1 MNSEIFGIFCKQ
13 YSEEIRNPPMNATT
27 LPEALKL
34 MQYIG
39 DAIGT
44 IRDPQELFRT
54 VTDKLRLLFP
64 FDSAVIITIDR
75 ERREASVFFEM
86 LRFELPEQ
94 LRHQTRSIAGTWLEG
109 HLDDR
114 TVTVATIARD
124 IPSFGADDAPLLW
137 TLHELGMR
145 QIVLSP
151 LRSGGRV
158 IGFLNFVSKEEET
171 WSDADRTLL
180 AGVSSSIA
188 IAVSNALAYE
198 ELRQR
203 EAETAMQLAINNALF
218 TIKER
223 SQMLLTVCEQISR
236 LVPCAFL
243 GIRVVGEDGR
253 YRIFDNFMREPG
265 SRFAPFSPLEQLD
278 MSVDDPV
285 ARESVEVISRPGVYS
300 GERFE
305 ELCREFRLVGM
316 VRERFGVSSSI
327 IVQLWDLP
335 GSRAGLII
343 SGIGVALGEEE
354 LRTVRLIVPQL
365 ALALQNY
372 LAFDE
377 IDRLRRKLEGERT
390 YLVEEIREAHNFE
403 EIVGQSEPLTEV
415 LRRVSQVA
423 PTDATVLIE
432 GETGTGKELVAR
444 AIHNRSPRKERVLV
458 RVNCAALPASLVE
471 SELFG
476 HEKGSFTGAVER
488 RIGKFELADGG
499 TIFLDE
505 IGELPLELQPKLLRV
520 LQEKELERIGGRREI
535 PVDARVIAATNRDLQ
550 KEVAAGRFREDLY
563 FRLNAFPLALPP
575 LRERRDDI
583 PVLAMHF
590 ARKFAREF
598 GKPERAIRERDMRE
612 LISRQ
617 WRGNIRELSHCIEQ
631 AVIVSE
637 GDTLDFTTA
646 LPPRGEKSAPSA
658 PSAIMTMAEFGEEA
672 RKMERTLILDALDRA
687 GGRVSGEGGAAELLK
702 INAKTL
708 YSRIDK
714 LGIRKRYGAG

>member
-1 MNSEIFGIFCKQ
+1 MND
-13 YSEEIRNPPMNATT
+13 TT

-54 VTDKLRLLFP
+54 VTDKLRLIFP

-86 LRFELPEQ
+86 LRFELPEH
-94 LRHQTRSIAGTWLEG
+94 LRRQTRSIAGTWLEG

-114 TVTVATIARD
+114 TVTVAAIARD
-124 IPSFGADDAPLLW
+124 IPSFGQEDAPLLW

-158 IGFLNFVSKEEET
+158 IGFLNFVSREEEA
-171 WSDADRTLL
+171 WSESEKSLL

-223 SQMLLTVCEQISR
+223 SQMLLTVCEQIGT
-236 LVPCAFL
+236 LIPCAFL
-243 GIRVVGEDGR
+243 GIRVVGGDGR

-265 SRFAPFSPLEQLD
+265 RSFAPFSPLEQLE
-278 MSVDDPV
+278 MSPDDPV
-285 ARESVEVISRPGVYS
+285 ARESVEVVSRPGVYS
-300 GERFE
+300 GERFD

-354 LRTVRLIVPQL
+354 LATVRLIVPQL

-403 EIVGQSEPLTEV
+403 EIVGQSAPLAEV

-458 RVNCAALPASLVE
+458 RVNCAALPPALIE

-476 HEKGSFTGAVER
+476 HEKGSFTGATER

-505 IGELPLELQPKLLRV
+505 IGELPLELQAKLLRV
-520 LQEKELERIGGRREI
+520 LQEKELERIGWRRVI
-535 PVDARVIAATNRDLQ
+535 PVDVRVIAATNRDLK
-550 KEVAAGRFREDLY
+550 KEVATGRFREDLY
-563 FRLNAFPLALPP
+563 FRLNVLPIALPP

-583 PVLAMHF
+583 AVLAMHF

-612 LISRQ
+612 LASRD
-617 WRGNIRELSHCIEQ
+617 WRGNVRELSHCIEQ

-637 GDTLDFTTA
+637 GDTLDFSTA
-646 LPPRGEKSAPSA
+646 LPPRGEKREPAAKP
-658 PSAIMTMAEFGEEA
+658 AIMTMAEFEEEA
-672 RKMERTLILDALDRA
+672 RSMERALILDALDRS

>member
-1 MNSEIFGIFCKQ
+1 
-13 YSEEIRNPPMNATT
+13 
-27 LPEALKL
+27 

-54 VTDKLRLLFP
+54 VTDKLRLIFP
-64 FDSAVIITIDR
+64 FDSAVIITLDR
-75 ERREASVFFEM
+75 ERRQASVFFEM
-86 LRFELPEQ
+86 LRFELPEHLKVQ
-94 LRHQTRSIAGTWLEG
+94 RRSIAGTWLEA

-114 TVTVATIARD
+114 GVTVASIVSD
-124 IPSFGADDAPLLW
+124 IPSFGEEDAPLLR
-137 TLHELGMR
+137 TLHDLGMR

-158 IGFLNFVSKEEET
+158 IGFLCFVSAEEKQ
-171 WSDADRTLL
+171 WSEGDRSLL

-188 IAVSNALAYE
+188 IAVSNALAYD

-218 TIKER
+218 TIKDR
-223 SQMLLTVCEQISR
+223 SQMLQAVSEQISR
-236 LVPCAFL
+236 LVPCSFL
-243 GIRVVGEDGR
+243 GIRVVGADGR
-253 YRIFDNFMREPG
+253 FRISDNFMREPG
-265 SRFAPFSPLEQLD
+265 SSFTPFSPLEQLD
-278 MSVDDPV
+278 MSPDDPV
-285 ARESVEVISRPGVYS
+285 ARDSAEVITRPGVYS
-300 GERFE
+300 GERFD
-305 ELCREFRLVGM
+305 ELCREFRILELV
-316 VRERFGVSSSI
+316 RDRFGISSI
-327 IVQLWDLP
+327 IVVQLWDLP

-343 SGIGVALGEEE
+343 SGVGVTLGDEEA
-354 LRTVRLIVPQL
+354 RTVSLIVPQL

-390 YLVEEIREAHNFE
+390 YLVEEIRAAHNFE
-403 EIVGQSEPLTEV
+403 EIVGNSAPLAEV

-432 GETGTGKELVAR
+432 GETGTGKELIAR
-444 AIHNRSPRKERVLV
+444 AIHNLSPRKERVLV
-458 RVNCAALPASLVE
+458 KVNCAALPASLIE

-476 HEKGSFTGAVER
+476 HEKGSFTGATER
-488 RIGKFELADGG
+488 RTGKFELADSG

-505 IGELPLELQPKLLRV
+505 IGELPLELQAKLLRV
-520 LQEKELERIGGRREI
+520 LQEREIERIGGRREI
-535 PVDARVIAATNRDLQ
+535 PVDVRVIAATNRDLE
-550 KEVAAGRFREDLY
+550 KEVAAGRFRQDLY
-563 FRLNAFPLALPP
+563 FRLNAFPIALPP

-583 PVLAMHF
+583 PVLALHF

-598 GKPERAIRERDMRE
+598 GKPERAIRERDMTE
-612 LISRQ
+612 LVSRD
-617 WRGNIRELSHCIEQ
+617 WRGNIRELSHSIEQ

-637 GDTLDFTTA
+637 GDTLELSSA
-646 LPPRGEKSAPSA
+646 LPPRGEPGALPEQA
-658 PSAIMTMAEFGEEA
+658 EVMTMQEFEEQT
-672 RKMERTLILDALDRA
+672 RNMERKLILDALDRA
-687 GGRVSGEGGAAELLK
+687 GGKVSGQGGAAELLRL
-702 INAKTL
+702 NAKTL

>member
-1 MNSEIFGIFCKQ
+1 M
-13 YSEEIRNPPMNATT
+13 TT
-27 LPEALKL
+27 TPLSEALKL
-34 MQYIG
+34 MQYIS

-54 VTDKLRLLFP
+54 VTDKLRLIFP
-64 FDSAVIITIDR
+64 FDSAAIITIDR

-86 LRFELPEQ
+86 LRFELPEH
-94 LRHQTRSIAGTWLEG
+94 LRVQKRSITGTWLEN

-114 TVTVATIARD
+114 AVAVASIARN
-124 IPSFGADDAPLLW
+124 IPSFGHEDAPLLW
-137 TLHELGMR
+137 TLHELGMK

-158 IGFLNFVSKEEET
+158 IGFLSFVSREEEQ
-171 WSDADRTLL
+171 WSESDKSLL
-180 AGVSSSIA
+180 SGVSTSIA
-188 IAVSNALAYE
+188 IAVSNSLAYE

-203 EAETAMQLAINNALF
+203 EAKTAMQLAINNALF
-218 TIKER
+218 TIKDR
-223 SQMLLTVCEQISR
+223 SQMLLAVCEQISTII
-236 LVPCAFL
+236 PCAFL
-243 GIRVVGEDGR
+243 GIRVVGADGQF
-253 YRIFDNFMREPG
+253 RIFDNFMRESG
-265 SRFAPFSPLEQLD
+265 QSFAPFSPFDQLE
-278 MSVDDPV
+278 MSPDDPV

-316 VRERFGVSSSI
+316 VRDRFGISSSI
-327 IVQLWDLP
+327 VVQLWDVP

-343 SGIGVALGEEE
+343 SGIGVTLGDEEA
-354 LRTVRLIVPQL
+354 RTVSLIVPQL

-390 YLVEEIREAHNFE
+390 YLVEEIRAAHNFE
-403 EIVGQSEPLTEV
+403 EIVGNSAPLAEV

-432 GETGTGKELVAR
+432 GETGTGKELIAR
-444 AIHNRSPRKERVLV
+444 AIHNLSPRKERVLV
-458 RVNCAALPASLVE
+458 KVNCAALPASLIE

-476 HEKGSFTGAVER
+476 HEKGSFTGATER

-505 IGELPLELQPKLLRV
+505 IGELPLELQSKLLRV

-535 PVDARVIAATNRDLQ
+535 PVDVRVIAATNRDLE
-550 KEVAAGRFREDLY
+550 KEVEAGRFRQDLY

-612 LISRQ
+612 LVSRE
-617 WRGNIRELSHCIEQ
+617 WRGNIRELSHSIEQ

-637 GDTLDFTTA
+637 GDTLDLTSA
-646 LPPRGEKSAPSA
+646 LPPGSEPGALPEPGEF
-658 PSAIMTMAEFGEEA
+658 MTMREFEAETRNKE
-672 RKMERTLILDALDRA
+672 RKLILDALDRA
-687 GGRVSGEGGAAELLK
+687 GGKVSGQGGAAELLQL
-702 INAKTL
+702 NAKTL

-714 LGIRKRYGAG
+714 LGIRKQYGSG

>member
-1 MNSEIFGIFCKQ
+1 MNSEIFRIFRKK

-54 VTDKLRLLFP
+54 VTDKLRLLFA

-114 TVTVATIARD
+114 TVTVASIARD
-124 IPSFGADDAPLLW
+124 IPSFGADGAPLLW

-158 IGFLNFVSKEEET
+158 IGFLSFVSAEEKL
-171 WSDADRTLL
+171 WSDGDKSLL
-180 AGVSSSIA
+180 SGVSSSIA

-203 EAETAMQLAINNALF
+203 EAETSMQLAINNALF
-218 TIKER
+218 TIKDR

-236 LVPCAFL
+236 LVPCSFL
-243 GIRVVGEDGR
+243 GIRVVGSDGR
-253 YRIFDNFMREPG
+253 FHIYDNFMRG
-265 SRFAPFSPLEQLD
+265 SGSSFAPFSPLEHLE
-278 MSVDDPV
+278 MLPDDPV
-285 ARESVEVISRPGVYS
+285 ARESIEVISRPGIYS
-300 GERFE
+300 GERFD
-305 ELCREFRLVGM
+305 ELCRDFRILELV
-316 VRERFGVSSSI
+316 RDRFGISSI
-327 IVQLWDLP
+327 IVLQLWDLP

-343 SGIGVALGEEE
+343 SGVGVTLGDEEA
-354 LRTVRLIVPQL
+354 RTVSLIVPQL

-390 YLVEEIREAHNFE
+390 YLVEEIRAAHNFE
-403 EIVGQSEPLTEV
+403 EIVGNSAPLAEV

-432 GETGTGKELVAR
+432 GETGTGKELIAR
-444 AIHNRSPRKERVLV
+444 AIHNLSPRKERVLV
-458 RVNCAALPASLVE
+458 KVNCAALPASLIE

-476 HEKGSFTGAVER
+476 HEKGSFTGATER

-505 IGELPLELQPKLLRV
+505 IGELPLELQAKLLRV
-520 LQEKELERIGGRREI
+520 LQEKELERIGGRRVI
-535 PVDARVIAATNRDLQ
+535 PVDVRVIAATNRDLK
-550 KEVAAGRFREDLY
+550 KEVATGRFRQDLY
-563 FRLNAFPLALPP
+563 FRLNAFPLSVPP

-583 PVLAMHF
+583 PVLALHF

-598 GKPERAIRERDMRE
+598 GKPERAIRERDMNELVSRE
-612 LISRQ
+612 
-617 WRGNIRELSHCIEQ
+617 WRGNIRELSHTIEQ
-631 AVIVSE
+631 AVIVAE
-637 GDTLDFTTA
+637 GDSLDFSTV
-646 LPPRGEKSAPSA
+646 LPLRNESVPLSAPSA
-658 PSAIMTMAEFGEEA
+658 LMTMAELEEEM
-672 RKMERTLILDALDRA
+672 RGMERKLILDALDRA

>member
-1 MNSEIFGIFCKQ
+1 MST
-13 YSEEIRNPPMNATT
+13 SS
-27 LPEALKL
+27 LPEALQL
-34 MQYIG
+34 LQYIG

-44 IRDPQELFRT
+44 IREPEELFRT
-54 VTDKLRLLFP
+54 VTDKLRLIFS

-75 ERREASVFFEM
+75 DHRDVSVFFEM
-86 LRFELPEQ
+86 LRFELPSH
-94 LRHQTRSIAGTWLEG
+94 LRHQKRSIAGTWLES

-114 TVTVATIARD
+114 GVTIATIARD
-124 IPSFGADDAPLLW
+124 IPTFGKEDAPLLW
-137 TLHELGMR
+137 TLHELGMK

-158 IGFLNFVSKEEET
+158 IGFLSFVTREEVVWSK
-171 WSDADRTLL
+171 SDLSLL

-188 IAVSNALAYE
+188 IAVSNALAFE

-218 TIKER
+218 TIKDR
-223 SQMLLTVCEQISR
+223 SSMMLSVCEQISK
-236 LVPCAFL
+236 LIPCAYL
-243 GIRVVGEDGR
+243 GIRVVGDDGR
-253 YRIFDNFMREPG
+253 FRIFDNFMRQPG
-265 SRFAPFSPLEQLD
+265 KSFMPFSPLEGFD
-278 MSVDDPV
+278 MSIDHPF
-285 ARESVEVISRPGVYS
+285 ARQTVEVITAPGVYS

-305 ELCREFRLVGM
+305 ELCNRFPLVGM
-316 VRERFGVSSSI
+316 VRDRFGISSSI
-327 IVQLWDLP
+327 VVQLWELP

-343 SGIGVALGEEE
+343 SGIGVTLGEDEHA
-354 LRTVRLIVPQL
+354 TIRLIVPQL

-390 YLVEEIREAHNFE
+390 YLVEEIRESHNFE
-403 EIVGQSEPLTEV
+403 EIVGQSAPLAEV

-432 GETGTGKELVAR
+432 GETGTGKELIAR
-444 AIHNRSPRKERVLV
+444 AIHNLSPRKEQMLV
-458 RVNCAALPASLVE
+458 KVNCAALPAALIE

-476 HEKGSFTGAVER
+476 HEKGSFTGATER

-505 IGELPLELQPKLLRV
+505 IGELPLELQSKLLRV
-520 LQEKELERIGGRREI
+520 LQERELERIGGRRVI
-535 PVDARVIAATNRDLQ
+535 PVDVRVIAATNRDLK
-550 KEVAAGRFREDLY
+550 KEVDAGRFREDLF
-563 FRLNAFPLALPP
+563 FRLNVFPLSIPP
-575 LRERRDDI
+575 LRERRNDI
-583 PVLAMHF
+583 PMLATHF
-590 ARKFAREF
+590 AARFAREF
-598 GKPERAIRERDMRE
+598 GKPMRPIRERDMQELLSRGWKGNVRE
-612 LISRQ
+612 LT
-617 WRGNIRELSHCIEQ
+617 HCIEQ

-646 LPPRGEKSAPSA
+646 LPPRSEKSEVAAPERVR
-658 PSAIMTMAEFGEEA
+658 TMEEFEEEMRSQERLLILEA
-672 RKMERTLILDALDRA
+672 LERT
-687 GGRVSGEGGAAELLK
+687 GGRVSGEGGAAELLR

-714 LGIRKRYGAG
+714 LGIRKRYGA

>member
-1 MNSEIFGIFCKQ
+1 M
-13 YSEEIRNPPMNATT
+13 TT
-27 LPEALKL
+27 THLPEALRL

-54 VTDKLRLLFP
+54 VTDKLRLIFP
-64 FDSAVIITIDR
+64 FDSAVIITLDR
-75 ERREASVFFEM
+75 ERRLASVFFEM
-86 LRFELPEQ
+86 LRFELPEHLKVQ
-94 LRHQTRSIAGTWLEG
+94 RRSIAGTWLEA

-114 TVTVATIARD
+114 GVTVASIVSD
-124 IPSFGADDAPLLW
+124 IPSFGEEDAPLLR
-137 TLHELGMR
+137 TLHDLGMR

-158 IGFLNFVSKEEET
+158 IGFLCFVSAEEKQ
-171 WSDADRTLL
+171 WSEGDRSLL
-180 AGVSSSIA
+180 SGVSSSIA
-188 IAVSNALAYE
+188 IAVSNALAYD

-218 TIKER
+218 TIKDR
-223 SQMLLTVCEQISR
+223 SQMLQAVSEQISR
-236 LVPCAFL
+236 LVPCSFL
-243 GIRVVGEDGR
+243 GIRVVGADGR
-253 YRIFDNFMREPG
+253 FRISDNFMREPG
-265 SRFAPFSPLEQLD
+265 SSFTPFSPLEQLD
-278 MSVDDPV
+278 MSPDDPV
-285 ARESVEVISRPGVYS
+285 ARDSAEVITRPGVYS

-305 ELCREFRLVGM
+305 ELCREFRILELV
-316 VRERFGVSSSI
+316 RDRFGISSI
-327 IVQLWDLP
+327 IVVQLWDLP

-343 SGIGVALGEEE
+343 SGVGVTLGDEEA
-354 LRTVRLIVPQL
+354 RTVSLIVPQL

-390 YLVEEIREAHNFE
+390 YLVEEIRAAHNFE
-403 EIVGQSEPLTEV
+403 EIVGNSAPLAEV

-432 GETGTGKELVAR
+432 GETGTGKELIAR
-444 AIHNRSPRKERVLV
+444 AIHNLSPRKERVLV
-458 RVNCAALPASLVE
+458 KVNCAALPASLIE

-476 HEKGSFTGAVER
+476 HEKGSFTGAMER
-488 RIGKFELADGG
+488 RTGKFELADGG

-505 IGELPLELQPKLLRV
+505 IGELPLELQAKLLRV
-520 LQEKELERIGGRREI
+520 LQEREIERIGGRREI
-535 PVDARVIAATNRDLQ
+535 PVDVRVIAATNRDLE
-550 KEVAAGRFREDLY
+550 KEVAAGRFRQDLY
-563 FRLNAFPLALPP
+563 FRLNAFPIALPP

-583 PVLAMHF
+583 PVLALHF

-598 GKPERAIRERDMRE
+598 GKPERAIRERDMTE
-612 LISRQ
+612 LVSRD
-617 WRGNIRELSHCIEQ
+617 WRGNIRELSHSIEQ

-637 GDTLDFTTA
+637 GDSLELSSA
-646 LPPRGEKSAPSA
+646 LPPRGEPGMEAQA
-658 PSAIMTMAEFGEEA
+658 EVMTMQEFEEQT
-672 RKMERTLILDALDRA
+672 RNMERKLILDALDRA
-687 GGRVSGEGGAAELLK
+687 GGKVSGQGGAAELLRL
-702 INAKTL
+702 NAKTL